1 MLNIERKG
9 GMMRHRNALLL
20 SLVLVFGLAGSVRAS
35 ANTTVNESASAEGP
49 NWDERETLTNGFWG
63 VADKLAEY
71 GIEVGLGSTNVYQT
85 NTKGGLGTHQ
95 RSGRFS
101 GSYDLEIAADLE
113 KLFGLAGLG
122 LFVHTEGG
130 WPDAEGIDE
139 GMVGSV
145 SGVNADAGGNR
156 TLDVVEVVF
165 EWSLLDDFLTV
176 MVGKMD
182 MAGVFDASEYANDE
196 AAQFINGA
204 LVNNMTIPLPDYC
217 LGVVVSANLT
227 DSWYLS
233 AGVGDAQADGRE
245 TGFRT
250 ALHGEDYFIYALE
263 TGIGVELDSAN
274 GPLAGN
280 YRAGLWYDPQP
291 KANSDHSMETRDDLG
306 LYLSV
311 DQMLTKENDDSED
324 SQGLGLFARC
334 GYADEKRNDI
344 GCFWSVGLQCQGL
357 LDGRDDDLLGL
368 GFAQS
373 IFSDGAS
380 DTFSANHESVLELYY
395 SAQIAPWVAVSPSVQ
410 YIGNP
415 GGDRDVSNAIVAGV
429 RAQISF

>member
-1 MLNIERKG
+1 
-9 GMMRHRNALLL
+9 MMAYRDALLVSL
-20 SLVLVFGLAGSVRAS
+20 ALVLGLGASARAS
-35 ANTTVNESASAEGP
+35 ADAVVNEPASGEEL
-49 NWDERETLTNGFWG
+49 NWTERETLTNGFWG
-63 VADKLAEY
+63 LSDSLADA
-71 GIEVGLGSTNVYQT
+71 GIEVAFGSTNVYQV
-85 NTKGGLGTHQ
+85 NVKNGLGTHQ
-95 RSGRFS
+95 KSGRFA

-113 KLFGLAGLG
+113 KLCGLAGLG

-130 WPDAEGIDE
+130 WPDTVGIDE
-139 GMVGSV
+139 AMVGSV

-217 LGVVVSANLT
+217 LGAVVSAHLT
-227 DSWYLS
+227 ESWYLA

-250 ALHGEDYFIYALE
+250 ALHGEDYFFYAAE
-263 TGIGVELDSAN
+263 TGVATELDSDQ
-274 GPLAGN
+274 GPLPGN

-291 KANSDHSMETRDDLG
+291 KANSDRSAETRDDLG
-306 LYLSV
+306 FYFSV
-311 DQMLTKENDDSED
+311 DQMLIKENDDPED
-324 SQGLGLFARC
+324 SQGLGVFARY

-344 GCFWSVGLQCQGL
+344 GSFWSVGVQYQGL
-357 LDGRDDDLLGL
+357 LDGRDDDVLGL
-368 GFAQS
+368 GYAQS
-373 IFSDGAS
+373 IFSDGADS
-380 DTFSANHESVLELYY
+380 TFTANHESVLELYY
-395 SAQIAPWVAVSPSVQ
+395 SAQIAPWIAVSPSIQ
-410 YIGNP
+410 YLANP
-415 GGDRDVSNAIVAGV
+415 GGDRDVSNAVVAGV
-429 RAQISF
+429 RAQVAF